1 MVAIDAETALLRA
14 SARIVADA
22 DSLAAIAC
30 CAAEIQHWER
40 VVVRAETH
48 SIAPL
53 LYHHICRA
61 GVEIPPTNLVQLR
74 ALAVRHRH
82 ANEVRLRVLTEI
94 IGRFGA
100 AGIESIVLKGAA
112 LAHMIYPSPGLR
124 PMRDIDVL
132 VPGAAAGDAQ
142 RILVEIGFDAP
153 SEHRVKTMRH
163 HHHLPIASCVRDG
176 LRVSIEVHHDAVS
189 GDYPDRIRVERLAS
203 PLQSVATG
211 AHEFNTFG
219 HIDMLRHLCLH
230 AFEPAAETRLA
241 GVADIVGYA
250 AHFVADIDW
259 SEIVTEW
266 PRITNTLTLLHYVTP
281 LPDSLALFKPPPE
294 HLAPEG
300 IGHGIEPISHILG
313 RKTSVRRLLKELLY
327 PPEWWLR
334 GYYAAPLTLSPMYLR
349 WGKHAPRLGRWAAR
363 RLWASVYR

>member
-14 SARIVADA
+14 SARIIADA
-22 DSLAAIAC
+22 DALSAIARY
-30 CAAEIQHWER
+30 AADINDWER
-40 VVVRAETH
+40 VVLRAESH
-48 SIAPL
+48 AIAPL
-53 LYHHICRA
+53 LYHHISRA
-61 GVEIPPTNLVQLR
+61 GVPIPATNLVQLR

-82 ANEVRLRVLTEI
+82 ANEVRLRVLSEI
-94 IGRFGA
+94 IDRFTI
-100 AGIESIVLKGAA
+100 AGIDSIVLKGAA

-132 VPGAAAGDAQ
+132 VGSAAAVDAQ
-142 RILVEIGFDAP
+142 RILEEIGFDAP

-189 GDYPDRIRVERLAS
+189 GDYPDRIRFGRLAS
-203 PLQSVATG
+203 PPQTVAAG
-211 AHEFNTFG
+211 AHEFKAFG

-230 AFEPAAETRLA
+230 TFEPAAETRLA

-250 AHFVADIDW
+250 AHFAADIDW
-259 SEIVTEW
+259 SAIVTNW
-266 PRITNTLTLLHYVTP
+266 PRIANTLTLLHYVTP
-281 LPDSLALFKPPPE
+281 LPESLARFIPARE
-294 HLAPEG
+294 HPVPQG
-300 IGHGIEPISHILG
+300 VGYGIEPISHILV
-313 RKTSVRRLLKELLY
+313 RKSSVNKLLKELLY

-349 WGKHAPRLGRWAAR
+349 WGKHAPRLGRWVTR
-363 RLWASVYR
+363 RLWATVYR